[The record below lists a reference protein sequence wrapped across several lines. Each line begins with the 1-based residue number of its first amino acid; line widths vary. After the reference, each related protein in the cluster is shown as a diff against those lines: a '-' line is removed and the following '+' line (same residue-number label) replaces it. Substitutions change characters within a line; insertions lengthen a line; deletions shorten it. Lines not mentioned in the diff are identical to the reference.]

1 MKVINKNNKKVTIGG
16 VYHSKEVQLKN
27 NMNYK
32 LHLWDTGSFLYVIL
46 TAGEERFSAM
56 LSLYYRDANIAV
68 FVYDI

>member
-1 MKVINKNNKKVTIGG
+1 
-16 VYHSKEVQLKN
+16 
-27 NMNYK
+27 MNYK

>member
-1 MKVINKNNKKVTIGG
+1 
-16 VYHSKEVQLKN
+16 
-27 NMNYK
+27 MNFK

-46 TAGEERFSAM
+46 IAGEERFSAM